1 MSLAPEWSIQ
11 SRALHCAASGLP
23 FEAGQHFYT
32 LLFHDKEGYRRDD
45 LSEAAFAARNDNIAP
60 FSFWRSTFEPPA
72 AAPPEA
78 LAKQTA
84 EDLLRTTMRSD
95 EPQKTNVCYLLAVL
109 LERKKLLKEV
119 QSQRTLD
126 GQLTRIYEHTKTGE
140 VFVIPDPQLRM
151 DQIAQVQQEV
161 AGLLG

>member
-1 MSLAPEWSIQ
+1 MSLTPEWSIQ
-11 SRALHCAASGLP
+11 SRAHQCAATGVA
-23 FEAGQHFYT
+23 FQDGEHFYT
-32 LLFHDKEGYRRDD
+32 LLFHDKEGYRRED
-45 LSEAAFAARNDNIAP
+45 LSEAAYQARNENIQP
-60 FSFWRSTFEPPA
+60 FSLWRSRFETPPA
-72 AAPPEA
+72 VVEP

-84 EDLLRTTMRSD
+84 EDLLRTYMSED
-95 EPQKTNVCYLLAVL
+95 APQKINVCYLLAVM
-109 LERKKLLKEV
+109 LERKKQLKEV
-119 QSQRTLD
+119 ECKRTPE